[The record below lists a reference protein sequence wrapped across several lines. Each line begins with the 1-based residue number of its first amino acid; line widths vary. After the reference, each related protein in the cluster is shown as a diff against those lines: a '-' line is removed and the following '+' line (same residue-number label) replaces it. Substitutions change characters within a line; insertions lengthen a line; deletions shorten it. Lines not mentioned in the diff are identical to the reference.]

1 MVWKLLRRNISVWQI
16 AGYSLATL
24 VGLTV
29 VAAAV
34 QLYRDLGPVFS
45 PGATPSQRMVLSKQV
60 GVRDSFRGAAPSFTS
75 AELDEL
81 RSMPWVS
88 DMAPLRAADFNIHA
102 GVELGGRSM
111 GTALFFEA
119 LPDRFA
125 DVDSSLWTF
134 SPARPVIPVVI
145 PRDYLALYNFGFAA
159 SGGMPAMSESM
170 LSAVPLTVTLAGPG
184 GADRLQARIVGYSDW
199 LNTIA
204 VPESF
209 MDWAHERYGRGAP
222 TSPSRVVVVTPRP
235 GLPEIDTFL
244 ESRGYVRAGS
254 GTDLARASG
263 TLAAATGAIAAIGG
277 IITLLALGILV
288 LSLYLL
294 VQKNRRAISGLLML
308 GYTPRAVS
316 SRYIALVGAVN
327 GVVLVLT
334 VCALLFL
341 RPVWERPL
349 GEFGLA
355 AASPLPAIAAAA
367 GLIVAVTALNSFII
381 TRLVRRCF
389 R

>member
-16 AGYSLATL
+16 AGYAVATL

-29 VAAAV
+29 VAVAV
-34 QLYRDLGPVFS
+34 QLYRDLAPVFS
-45 PGATPSQRMVLSKQV
+45 PEAVPSQRMVLSKQV
-60 GVRDSFRGAAPSFTS
+60 GVRDSFRGTAPSFTP
-75 AELDEL
+75 AELEEL
-81 RSMPWVS
+81 HSMPWVS

-134 SPARPVIPVVI
+134 SPGRPVIPVVI

-170 LSAVPLTVTLAGPG
+170 LSAVPLTVTLAGRG
-184 GADRLQARIVGYSDW
+184 AADRLQARIVGYSDW

-209 MDWAHERYGRGAP
+209 MDWAHERYGRGGDAA
-222 TSPSRVVVVTPRP
+222 PSRVVVVTTQP

-244 ESRGYVRAGS
+244 ESRGYVRAGA
-254 GTDLARASG
+254 GTDLARAAG

-277 IITLLALGILV
+277 IITLLSLGILV

-294 VQKNRRAISGLLML
+294 VQKNRPAISGLLML
-308 GYTPRAVS
+308 GYTPGAVS

-327 GVVLVLT
+327 GIVLVLT
-334 VCALLFL
+334 TCALLL
-341 RPVWERPL
+341 VRPVWERPL
-349 GEFGLA
+349 GEFGIDA
-355 AASPLPAIAAAA
+355 APPLPALLTAAV
-367 GLIVAVTALNSFII
+367 LITAVTALNALVV

>member
-1 MVWKLLRRNISVWQI
+1 MVWKLLRRNISIWQI
-16 AGYSLATL
+16 AGYALATL

-34 QLYRDLGPVFS
+34 QLYRDLAPVFA
-45 PGATPSQRMVLSKQV
+45 PEATPSQRMVLSKRV
-60 GVRDSFRGAAPSFTS
+60 GVRDSFRGTAPAFTA
-75 AELDEL
+75 AELEEL

-88 DMAPLRAADFNIHA
+88 DLAPLRAADFNIHA
-102 GVELGGRSM
+102 GVELGGRSL

-125 DVDSSLWTF
+125 DVDSARWTF
-134 SPARPVIPVVI
+134 SPGSPVIPVVI

-170 LSAVPLTVTLAGPG
+170 LSAVPLTVTLAGQGRAESLP
-184 GADRLQARIVGYSDW
+184 ARIVGYSDW

-204 VPESF
+204 VPETF
-209 MDWAHERYGRGAP
+209 MEWAHRRYGRGAAAD
-222 TSPSRVVVVTPRP
+222 PSRVVVVTSQP

-244 ESRGYVRAGS
+244 ESRGYVRAGA
-254 GTDLARASG
+254 GTDLARAAG
-263 TLAAATGAIAAIGG
+263 TLAAATGTIAAVGG
-277 IITLLALGILV
+277 IITLLAIGILV

-294 VQKNRRAISGLLML
+294 VQKNRPAISGLLML

-316 SRYIALVGAVN
+316 ARYIALVATVNAAV
-327 GVVLVLT
+327 LALT
-334 VCALLFL
+334 SAALLL
-341 RPVWERPL
+341 VRPLWERPL
-349 GEFGLA
+349 GEFGVEAASAWTAIAVA
-355 AASPLPAIAAAA
+355 AALIA
-367 GLIVAVTALNSFII
+367 AVTALNALVI